1 MNRPSWRSSVLIYYK
16 VYKFIKYITVIV
28 IRPVTECTVYILL
41 KNENVYH
48 FICEKVVSIYSPIW
62 RRRAFFSRNKR
73 KMYYLSGDWVIVWWH
88 PVHEVGLRFAL
99 FPNGCNFCQTQK
111 KNIYFPKIAN
121 TLYARSSFY
130 SSSGAHYAI
139 PHILWVVTSRLV
151 QSIILLQND
160 IHFFEMTSASHS

>member
-1 MNRPSWRSSVLIYYK
+1 MSQNPLLYNFQSEDAFWNMNRPSWRSSVLIYYK

-121 TLYARSSFY
+121 TLYMLDPPST
-130 SSSGAHYAI
+130 
-139 PHILWVVTSRLV
+139 P
-151 QSIILLQND
+151 LQGR
-160 IHFFEMTSASHS
+160 IMPFHTFFGSWRPD